1 VNTVRVGVWNAQW
14 ASPGTERGRETI
26 RLLESL
32 ACDVLCVT
40 EVAFGLLEPTGH
52 VIDSEADYGYPRVGN
67 RRKVVLRS
75 RRPWTAVDRLGA
87 PELPGGRFVS
97 GVTDT
102 PIGPI
107 RFVGVCIPWRD
118 AHVRTGRRDRAPWE
132 DHLLFLRSLSTML
145 ERNRPAPTVLLG
157 DFNQRIPRA
166 RQPQH
171 VGTALVAA
179 LGTLRVVTAGQVAG
193 VEGKLIDHVAI
204 GRGLEAHDVAGVP
217 GRSQRLSDH
226 DGVVVALER
235 PAQRLGAT
243 NDRGE
248 QEDRR

>member
-14 ASPGTERGRETI
+14 AAPGAERGRATI

-40 EVAFGLLEPTGH
+40 EVALGLLEPTGH
-52 VIDSEADYGYPRVGN
+52 VIDSEADYGYPRVGD

-75 RRPWTAVDRLGA
+75 RRQWTAVDRVGA

-132 DHLLFLRSLSTML
+132 DHLRFL
-145 ERNRPAPTVLLG
+145 ERLPTILGAHTELPTVVLG
-157 DFNQRIPRA
+157 DFNQRIPRV
-166 RQPQH
+166 RQPEH
-171 VGTALVAA
+171 VARALETAL
-179 LGTLRVVTAGQVAG
+179 GDFRVVTNGSVSRVDAP
-193 VEGKLIDHVAI
+193 LIDHVVVNAA
-204 GRGLEAHDVAGVP
+204 LQELSVVGVP
-217 GRSQRLSDH
+217 ADAASGGRLSDH
-226 DGVVVALER
+226 AGVTVDL
-235 PAQRLGAT
+235 
-243 NDRGE
+243 
-248 QEDRR
+248 RRAI